1 MLLLVLALHAVTVV
15 TPPIEPQRATH
26 ATQRR
31 VATKRITRKSRRTRI
46 VTTRMNILAPA
57 CRTPVSGCGRDR
69 NAQYRVADS
78 QEVVDPKARAM
89 KGPFANCGV
98 TGMPVCPSKG
108 RTVLTTG
115 E

>member
-15 TPPIEPQRATH
+15 TPPLEPQRAT
-26 ATQRR
+26 QRR
-31 VATKRITRKSRRTRI
+31 AAAKRTTRKSRRTRI

-57 CRTPVSGCGRDR
+57 CRTPVSGCGRDP
-69 NAQYRVADS
+69 NAKYRVADS

-108 RTVLTTG
+108 RAILTTG